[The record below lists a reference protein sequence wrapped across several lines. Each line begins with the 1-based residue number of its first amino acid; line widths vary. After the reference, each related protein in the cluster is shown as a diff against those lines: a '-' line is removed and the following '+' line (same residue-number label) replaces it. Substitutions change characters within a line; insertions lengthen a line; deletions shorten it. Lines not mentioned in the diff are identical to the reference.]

1 MANAV
6 NNLTEH
12 IKKCPKKYPRNNE
25 LRRQHKATVGKKLR
39 QKRAKE
45 IQNYMR
51 SSFTFKFL
59 EQVVKEEME
68 RKLPSFFE
76 NFVDYKNLK

>member
-45 IQNYMR
+45 I
-51 SSFTFKFL
+51 
-59 EQVVKEEME
+59 
-68 RKLPSFFE
+68 
-76 NFVDYKNLK
+76 